1 VADASGGQRRP
12 NGNVLCRRIRP
23 PDVTTTDERDVELH
37 DSLDGQVALVT
48 GANRGIG
55 AEIARRLRDLGA
67 TVYAGSRSMA
77 NETPDGTER
86 VLLDVTQEGDVEAA
100 VDGIFDEVGRLD
112 VLVNNAGIIGPDGDV
127 VAAPTGEV
135 DRTLAVNLRGPML
148 LCKHAVPLLLQGDG
162 GRVVN
167 VSSGMGALGE
177 GQSGG
182 SAAYRVS
189 KTGLNGLTVYLDGEY
204 GDAGL
209 LANSVCPG
217 WVRTEMGGEDATKSV
232 EEGAETPVWLCRFR
246 PGAPS
251 GRFWR
256 DRRVVDW

>member
-1 VADASGGQRRP
+1 
-12 NGNVLCRRIRP
+12 
-23 PDVTTTDERDVELH
+23 VTSDDRDIELY

-55 AEIARRLRDLGA
+55 AEIARQLRDLGA
-67 TVYAGSRSMA
+67 TVYAGSRRME

-112 VLVNNAGIIGPDGDV
+112 VLVNNAGVVGPDGDI
-127 VAAPTGEV
+127 VAAPTAEI

-148 LCKHAVPLLLQGDG
+148 LCKHAVPLLLQREG

-167 VSSGMGALGE
+167 VSSGMGAIGE
-177 GQSGG
+177 RQSGG
-182 SAAYRVS
+182 SPAYRVS
-189 KTGLNGLTVYLDGEY
+189 KTGLNGVTAYLDGEY
-204 GDAGL
+204 GDDGL
-209 LANSVCPG
+209 LANAVCPG
-217 WVRTEMGGEDATKSV
+217 WVRTEMGGESAARSV
-232 EEGAETPVWLCRFR
+232 AEGAETPVWLCRFR
-246 PGAPS
+246 PAAPS

-256 DRRVVDW
+256 RKCVIEW

>member
-1 VADASGGQRRP
+1 MTTSDKRDGDSD
-12 NGNVLCRRIRP
+12 NGP
-23 PDVTTTDERDVELH
+23 ELY

-55 AEIARRLRDLGA
+55 AEIARQLRDLGA
-67 TVYAGSRSMA
+67 TVYAGSRSMD
-77 NETPDGTER
+77 NETPEGTEG
-86 VLLDVTQEGDVEAA
+86 VLLDVTQEGDIEAT

-127 VAAPTGEV
+127 VAAPTREI

-148 LCKHAVPLLLQGDG
+148 LCKHAVPLLLQQDG

-167 VSSGMGALGE
+167 ISSGMGALME

-182 SAAYRVS
+182 SSAYRIS

-204 GDAGL
+204 GDDGL
-209 LANSVCPG
+209 LANAVCPG
-217 WVRTEMGGEDATKSV
+217 WVRTDMGGESASRSV
-232 EEGAETPVWLCRFR
+232 EEGAETPVWLARFR
-246 PGAPS
+246 PGSPA

-256 DRRVVDW
+256 RRRVVDW